1 MPHPQELLGPVTLNP
16 SKFPSP
22 PAITTHC
29 PETYQEIR
37 TQQSQ
42 EAKYKV
48 KLGKKRHLYLKMCKN
63 LLICAR
69 KKHGGVCR
77 D

>member
-1 MPHPQELLGPVTLNP
+1 MPHPQELLGPVTLTP

-48 KLGKKRHLYLKMCKN
+48 KSGKERHLYSKTCKN